1 MLAEVVL
8 FSTLV
13 LQAGSGPPA
22 PQPGLQFRVIVH
34 PSNPVDSISRQQ
46 LSAVY
51 MKKVRQWPD
60 RTEIIPVDQSPTSRV
75 RERFSDSVHG
85 KSVAYVTRYWHRL
98 IFSGRGLPPTELNSS
113 AAVAEF
119 VAENR
124 GAIGYVSSD
133 LQLGEGVKVIVV
145 TP

>member
-22 PQPGLQFRVIVH
+22 PRPALQFRVIVH
-34 PSNPVDSISRQQ
+34 STNPVDSISRQQ
-46 LSAVY
+46 LSAIY
-51 MKKVRQWPD
+51 MKKVRQWPN
-60 RTEIIPVDQSPTSRV
+60 RTEIAPVDQSPTSRV

-85 KSVAYVTRYWHRL
+85 KSVAYVTRYWHRV
-98 IFSGRGLPPTELNSS
+98 IFSGRGLPPFELSSS

-119 VAENR
+119 VSENR
-124 GAIGYVSSD
+124 GAIGYVSPD
-133 LQLGEGVKVIVV
+133 LVLGDGVKVITV

>member
-22 PQPGLQFRVIVH
+22 PQPALQFRVIVH
-34 PSNPVDSISRQQ
+34 RSNPVASISRQQ
-46 LSAVY
+46 LSAMY

-60 RTEIIPVDQSPTSRV
+60 RTEIIPLDQSPSSRV

-85 KSVAYVTRYWHRL
+85 KSVAYVTRYWHRI
-98 IFSGRGLPPTELNSS
+98 IFSGRGLPPVELSSSS
-113 AAVAEF
+113 AVVEF
-119 VAENR
+119 VSENR
-124 GAIGYVSSD
+124 GAIGYVSANVK
-133 LQLGEGVKVIVV
+133 LGDGVKVILVR
-145 TP
+145 P

>member
-1 MLAEVVL
+1 MLAEAVL

-22 PQPGLQFRVIVH
+22 PQPAQQFRVIVH

-60 RTEIIPVDQSPTSRV
+60 RTEIIPLDQSPASRV
-75 RERFSDSVHG
+75 RERFSDAVHG

-98 IFSGRGLPPTELNSS
+98 IFSGRGLPPSELNSS

-119 VAENR
+119 VAGNR

-133 LQLGEGVKVIVV
+133 LDLGESVKVILV

>member
-8 FSTLV
+8 VSTLV
-13 LQAGSGPPA
+13 LQAGSGPSA
-22 PQPGLQFRVIVH
+22 PQPALQFRVIVH
-34 PSNPVDSISRQQ
+34 PSNPVDSISRHQ

-60 RTEIIPVDQSPTSRV
+60 RTEIIPLDQSPTARV
-75 RERFSDSVHG
+75 RERFSNSVHG
-85 KSVAYVTRYWHRL
+85 KSVAYVTRYWHRV
-98 IFSGRGLPPTELNSS
+98 IFSGRGLPPAELTSS

-119 VAENR
+119 VAGNR
-124 GAIGYVSSD
+124 GAIGYVSTD
-133 LQLGEGVKVIVV
+133 LELGDGVKVIPV